1 MVRYLLLT
9 LTCLLVGA
17 TAAMS
22 QTSLRGKVVDDTG
35 EPVILGNVALKKNGV
50 LITGAN
56 TDFDGFY
63 SITDID
69 PGTYEVEFSYVGLQ
83 TTVIS
88 GVRVNAGKSNTLDVT
103 MAAEGINLEEVV
115 VIGYEVPL
123 IEQDNTTQGGTVT
136 AEQINRLPAKNINA
150 IVGNVAGTSS
160 ADEGDDITIKGSR
173 SDNTVYWIDGV
184 PVRGN
189 LIPQTEIEQLQVI
202 TGGIAAQYG
211 DVTGGVIS
219 ITTKGPSS
227 KFSGGVELE
236 TSEFLDPYGYN
247 LAVAN
252 LSGPIIKNKE
262 TNQTI
267 VGFRVSGQYRQRLD
281 DDPPATQVFR
291 VKDEV
296 LAELEAN
303 PVVILGTSE
312 AAAAQFLGDEAVDQ
326 MDFRPFEENTRLDLT
341 AKLDFRLSQAIDL
354 SVTGTYNYEKDFFT
368 PNGSTSN
375 AGLANW
381 RVFNSHNNPFDEDTR
396 YRAIARFR
404 HRLGGQN
411 ASTGAEGEET
421 ASTSVI
427 QNASY
432 NLQVGYEVRE
442 YELGDQRHQDEF
454 FNYGYIGQF
463 DYEWQPAFGPPVDPA
478 TFPFPVQHRDFTQVF
493 TGYTPNETINP
504 VLANYNN
511 ARGEISSDAE
521 VIARNGQISNL
532 VTEVWNLHANV
543 GSVYNL
549 YRLRDQRTLNF
560 NANSSFEIVPNGS
573 ENGRHSVQFGLW
585 YEQRTERGYDLNP
598 RALWLIGDQQ
608 ANRNILGVDTSN
620 VVGESEQFGFLVPVY
635 GLQTTEIEDGKFYRS
650 IRELTGS
657 SFDEFV
663 NINALTPDQLSL
675 DMFSSRELTS
685 QNILNY
691 WGYDYLGNPVDVTF
705 EEFFTTEDENGVRT
719 FPVAAYRPVYTA
731 AYIQDKFT
739 FKDII
744 FRVGVRIDR
753 FDANTQVLKDPYALY
768 EIQGAADFHD
778 NLGTDRPGTIGDD
791 YKVYIES
798 PESDVVKAYR
808 NGDQWFFPN
817 GTEANDGNLIFGGE
831 LVYPKYTVD
840 DPNIQ
845 SKDFDPSISFED
857 YEQQTNIMPRLAFS
871 FPISDEANFFAHYD
885 VLVQR
890 PPSNV
895 VATALDYFYFQERTG
910 IRNNPNLRPERTVD
924 YEVGFQQ
931 KLSNSSAIKIAA
943 YYKEMRDMIQFRT
956 FLFVA
961 EPIIQYDTYDN
972 LDFGTVKGFTFQYDL
987 RRTGNISMNI
997 AYTLQFADGTGS
1009 DANSS
1014 RGLSNQGLQRV
1025 LYPLNFDER
1034 NRFNVSL
1041 DYRYGSG
1048 KKYNGPTL
1056 FGADIFAN
1064 AGVNIQ
1070 AIAVSGRPYT
1080 ANLVPDILGG
1090 STTRGSLNGAR
1101 LPWNY
1106 TVNMRVDKDFNLS
1119 KTGNLGLNVYFRVSN
1134 LFDTRNIANVYPATG
1149 SPDDDGYLASFR
1161 GIDAQESAQAIG
1173 LGSQF
1178 VASYQWRMLNPT
1190 FFSLPRRMFVGAIF
1204 NF

>member
-9 LTCLLVGA
+9 LTCLLVGV

-35 EPVILGNVALKKNGV
+35 EPVILCNVVLKKNGV
-50 LITGAN
+50 FITGAN

-69 PGTYEVEFSYVGLQ
+69 PGTYEAEFSYVGYQ
-83 TTVIS
+83 TQVITD
-88 GVRVNAGKSNTLDVT
+88 VRVFAGKANNLDVT
-103 MAAEGINLEEVV
+103 MTTGINLDEVV
-115 VIGYEVPL
+115 VTGYTVPL

-160 ADEGDDITIKGSR
+160 ADEGDDVTIKGSR
-173 SDNTVYWIDGV
+173 SENTVYWIDGV

-227 KFSGGVELE
+227 KFSGGIELE

-252 LSGPIIKNKE
+252 LSGPIVKNKE
-262 TNQTI
+262 DQTI
-267 VGFRVSGQYRQRLD
+267 VGFRVSGQYRNRLD

-291 VKDEV
+291 VKDDV

-303 PVVILGTSE
+303 PVVILGSAE
-312 AAAAQFLGDEAVDQ
+312 SAAAQFLGDEAVDAL
-326 MDFRPFEENTRLDLT
+326 DYRPFEENTRLDLT
-341 AKLDFRLSQAIDL
+341 GKLDFRLGKAVDL
-354 SVTGTYNYEKDFFT
+354 SVTGTYNYEKDYFT
-368 PNGSTSN
+368 PNGSTSDPN
-375 AGLANW
+375 QANW

-404 HRLGGQN
+404 HRLGGGT
-411 ASTGAEGEET
+411 ASSGVEGEET
-421 ASTSVI
+421 GSSSVI

-432 NLQVGYEVRE
+432 NLQVGYEVRD
-442 YELGDQRHQDEF
+442 YELGDPRHQDNF
-454 FNYGYIGQF
+454 FDYGYIGQF
-463 DYEWQPAFGPPVDPA
+463 DYEWQPAFGPPIDPA
-478 TFPFPVQHRDFTQVF
+478 NFAFPVQHRDFTQVF
-493 TGYTPNETINP
+493 TGYTPNTEINP

-511 ARGEISSDAE
+511 ARGEISTDDQI
-521 VIARNGQISNL
+521 IARNGQISDL

-543 GSVYNL
+543 GTVYNL
-549 YRLRDQRTLNF
+549 YRKRDQRTLNF

-573 ENGRHSVQFGLW
+573 ENGRHSIQFGLW

-608 ANRNILGVDTSN
+608 ANRNILGVDTTN

-650 IRELTGS
+650 IRELTGT
-657 SFDEFV
+657 SFDEYV
-663 NINALTPDQLSL
+663 NVNALTPDQLSL

-685 QNILNY
+685 QNVLNY
-691 WGYDYLGNPVDVTF
+691 WGYDYLGNPIDATF
-705 EEFFTTEDENGVRT
+705 EEFFTAEDENGVRT

-753 FDANTQVLKDPYALY
+753 FDANTKVLKDPYALY
-768 EIQGAADFHD
+768 EIQNAADFHG
-778 NLGTDRPGTIGDD
+778 NLGTEAPSTIGED

-808 NGDQWFFPN
+808 DGDQWYFPN
-817 GTEANDGNLIFGGE
+817 GTEANDGSLIFGGE
-831 LVYPKYTVD
+831 LVYPKYTVEE
-840 DPNIQ
+840 PNIQ

-910 IRNNPNLRPERTVD
+910 VRNNPNLRPERTVD

-1034 NRFNVSL
+1034 HRFNVSL

-1048 KKYNGPTL
+1048 KSYNGPSL

-1064 AGVNIQ
+1064 AGINLQ

-1080 ANLVPDILGG
+1080 ANLVPDVLGG

-1106 TVNMRVDKDFNLS
+1106 TINARIDKDFNLS
-1119 KTGNLGLNVYFRVSN
+1119 KTGNLGLNIYFRVSN
-1134 LFDTRNIANVYPATG
+1134 LLDTRNIVNVYPATG
-1149 SPDDDGYLASFR
+1149 SPDDDGYLVSARGLDAVEVAAASGR
-1161 GIDAQESAQAIG
+1161 EAQFI
-1173 LGSQF
+1173 
-1178 VASYQWRMLNPT
+1178 ASYQWRMLNPT
-1190 FFSLPRRMFVGAIF
+1190 FFSLPRRMFLGAIF

>member
-1 MVRYLLLT
+1 
-9 LTCLLVGA
+9 
-17 TAAMS
+17 MS